1 MRIISQDKEF
11 DLPYEE
17 TTIKAFNDGEVAA
30 FALNDLGG
38 SDYILMAK
46 YSTKEKAMEAM
57 KMCREKYGQC
67 KANEILLTGT
77 GSCFDCHPID
87 FENVAKTNVFQFPQD
102 EEVKSMKNKLLSKE
116 NGEKS
121 EDKK

>member
-1 MRIISQDKEF
+1 MRIISQGGHA
-11 DLPYEE
+11 DLPYER
-17 TTIKAFNDGEVAA
+17 TIIISNTENVLARCDGK
-30 FALNDLGG
+30 
-38 SDYILMAK
+38 DYAVWI
-46 YSTKEKAMEAM
+46 YSTKEKAMEAI

-77 GSCFDCHPID
+77 GSRFDCHPID